1 MKRTLLFILL
11 LFSAASFAIAQ
22 GTLHVVYVLYDNN
35 TDVLK
40 LENNLKNAIGQ
51 YKNDD
56 FILYY
61 SDVTPLTMDKSN
73 YDEQRLSNTI
83 LSNSSTYS
91 ITPRKEIN
99 GLSTLLERKYKGEDV
114 ILECFVS
121 DEFFDNDYHNSVIA
135 HFLIDNGFHNNPS
148 VSVNYHICGG
158 KVQSNKAK
166 YDDRYNIKNKSS
178 LVD

>member
-1 MKRTLLFILL
+1 MKRTLIFIFLM
-11 LFSAASFAIAQ
+11 FSIASFAMAQ
-22 GTLHVVYVLYDNN
+22 GTLHVVYALYDNN

-40 LENNLKNAIGQ
+40 LENNLKNAIEQ
-51 YKNDD
+51 YKNDS
-56 FILYY
+56 FVLYY

-73 YDEQRLSNTI
+73 YSEERLSNTI
-83 LSNSSTYS
+83 LSNNSTYS

-121 DEFFDNDYHNSVIA
+121 DEFFENDYHNSVIA
-135 HFLIDNGFHNNPS
+135 HFLIDNGFHNNSS

-158 KVQSNKAK
+158 TVQAIKAK
-166 YDDRYNIKNKSS
+166 FDDRYNIKNNTTI
-178 LVD
+178 VD